1 VLVGPESGDDAGV
14 YRLDGHGLVATA
26 DFIPPVC
33 DDPRRFGRIAA
44 TNSLSDVWAMGGEPL
59 FALNLCTF
67 PGDLPEGVAGEIL
80 AGGLEA
86 LVAAGGVLLGGHT
99 VKDAETKYGL
109 AVVGTVDPERIL
121 TLAGARVGQQVVLTK
136 PLGTGVLVN
145 AFKFDRLDAAG
156 FEPALVEMER
166 PNREAARLAREHD
179 ATAATDVTGFGLAG
193 HAWNLSGRRSGH
205 PPLAADPRPRQA
217 GGAGGRQVPAHRH
230 PDQQQPARRHRQ
242 ASTSSPS
249 STARACTGTSPRPT
263 ASTCL
268 LEEASST
275 SSPPSRRWS
284 NRDWYQGTA
293 DAVRRNLEPPQR
305 QPAGDMLILSGDQ
318 LYLMDLAAFVD
329 TTASSGADLTVAVKP
344 VPRGRGAAF
353 GIMRVDEDGRIVEF
367 VEKPKDPEVL
377 DRFTLERGAARLALG
392 FEAPPGSLL
401 ASMGIYVF
409 RREML
414 LSCSRAPRH
423 RLRPRGHPAAIEGFE
438 MGDGPS
444 STTAT
449 GRTSAPSAPSTRPTS
464 T

>member
-193 HAWNLSGRRSGH
+193 HAWNLARQSQVTLEIRFDELPAHEGFFDLVRGGVSTGCTKGNRAHAIAHFEISRALAAEQDELLFDPQTSGGLLVTLPAERTAGYLAALAASGH
-205 PPLAADPRPRQA
+205 RAAAIGEVRD
-217 GGAGGRQVPAHRH
+217 G
-230 PDQQQPARRHRQ
+230 PAR
-242 ASTSSPS
+242 
-249 STARACTGTSPRPT
+249 
-263 ASTCL
+263 L
-268 LEEASST
+268 
-275 SSPPSRRWS
+275 
-284 NRDWYQGTA
+284 
-293 DAVRRNLEPPQR
+293 
-305 QPAGDMLILSGDQ
+305 
-318 LYLMDLAAFVD
+318 
-329 TTASSGADLTVAVKP
+329 
-344 VPRGRGAAF
+344 
-353 GIMRVDEDGRIVEF
+353 
-367 VEKPKDPEVL
+367 
-377 DRFTLERGAARLALG
+377 RL
-392 FEAPPGSLL
+392 
-401 ASMGIYVF
+401 V
-409 RREML
+409 
-414 LSCSRAPRH
+414 
-423 RLRPRGHPAAIEGFE
+423 
-438 MGDGPS
+438 
-444 STTAT
+444 
-449 GRTSAPSAPSTRPTS
+449 
-464 T
+464 